1 MEVKFYGELKKVMGY
16 GKKEVN
22 KDNIKNIENLIKYL
36 VGENDNNLLNKFI
49 NDGKLNEDI
58 IILKN
63 GKRIRFDSGLK
74 TKIAKNDKI
83 VFFPPSLGG

>member
-1 MEVKFYGELKKVMGY
+1 MKVKFYGELKEVMSY

-22 KDNIKNIENLIKYL
+22 KDNIKNIEDLIRYL
-36 VGENDNNLLNKFI
+36 VGEKNNKLLNKFI

-58 IILKN
+58 TILKN
-63 GKRIRFDSGLK
+63 GKRIRFKKGLK
-74 TKIAKNDKI
+74 TQVKKDDKI